1 MNDIW
6 HDSSIFFDIPS
17 KVKVAWSKFIKD
29 QRSTEIV
36 KMYIKV
42 ISIKLPSPS
51 KIEIRDR
58 ELLKWFYFRL
68 VMKQFARSFFFSF
81 SFFHSCRMVIARE
94 MDPCAHRRE
103 VSLEKRWK
111 KRWTRETSEFD
122 SVTIESN
129 GPENI
134 QVSRFI
140 LSSFEISRRKFVF
153 FSAITRV
160 SSFQINLSP
169 LVNSTPFSLLLL
181 ENRLLLFCN
190 EV

>member
-1 MNDIW
+1 
-6 HDSSIFFDIPS
+6 
-17 KVKVAWSKFIKD
+17 
-29 QRSTEIV
+29 
-36 KMYIKV
+36 
-42 ISIKLPSPS
+42 
-51 KIEIRDR
+51 
-58 ELLKWFYFRL
+58 
-68 VMKQFARSFFFSF
+68 
-81 SFFHSCRMVIARE
+81 MVIARE
-94 MDPCAHRRE
+94 MDPYAHRRE